1 MSELKN
7 QDKQQKALAKAEA
20 KRNKRSWV
28 YSIVLPVVRVLFK
41 TILPVKFHGA
51 EAVRGMEAPFII
63 MGNHTTMLDP
73 FMLAAAVPKY
83 QIRFIGKKELWKIP
97 PFAWFANQIK
107 AIPVDRH
114 NTDMEAMRACMRVT
128 REGHVLGIFPE
139 GTRHHGGLMTELES
153 GVAMIALRSKVPLVP
168 VYIAGKLGFFRT
180 LHVYVGQPIMMDD
193 LRAEGINTQT
203 CQALLGR
210 ITESYAALDAARPE
224 A

>member
-1 MSELKN
+1 MSELKK
-7 QDKQQKALAKAEA
+7 QDKNLAKPADTNKPSKVYSVVLALAQG
-20 KRNKRSWV
+20 
-28 YSIVLPVVRVLFK
+28 LLK
-41 TILPVKFHGA
+41 TILPVKYHGL
-51 EAVRGMEAPFII
+51 EHVRDLKAPYIL
-63 MGNHTTMLDP
+63 MANHTTMLDP
-73 FMLAAAVPKY
+73 FMMAVAIPQY
-83 QIRFIGKKELWKIP
+83 QIRFIGKKELWKFP
-97 PFAWFANQIK
+97 PFAWFANAIR

-139 GTRHHGGLMTELES
+139 GTRHHKGLMTELES

-193 LRAEGINTQT
+193 LREMGINTET
-203 CQALLGR
+203 CGMLLGR
-210 ITESYAALDAARPE
+210 ITETYAALDAARPE

>member
-1 MSELKN
+1 MSELKK
-7 QDKQQKALAKAEA
+7 QDKNLAKPAE
-20 KRNKRSWV
+20 KKDKPSWV
-28 YSIVLPVVRVLFK
+28 YTIVLPVVRVLFK

-51 EAVRGMEAPFII
+51 ENVRSMEAPFIL

-83 QIRFIGKKELWKIP
+83 QIRFIGKKELWKIK
-97 PFAWFANQIK
+97 PFAWFANNIK

-180 LHVYVGQPIMMDD
+180 LHVYVGKPIMMDD
-193 LRAEGINTQT
+193 LREMGINTET
-203 CQALLGR
+203 CGMLLGR
-210 ITESYAALDAARPE
+210 ITETYAALEAARPD

>member
-1 MSELKN
+1 MSELKK
-7 QDKQQKALAKAEA
+7 QDKNLAKPADTNKPSKVYSVVLALAQG
-20 KRNKRSWV
+20 
-28 YSIVLPVVRVLFK
+28 LLK
-41 TILPVKFHGA
+41 TILPVKYHGL
-51 EAVRGMEAPFII
+51 EHVRDLKAPYIL
-63 MGNHTTMLDP
+63 MANHTTMLDP
-73 FMLAAAVPKY
+73 FMMAVAIPQY
-83 QIRFIGKKELWKIP
+83 QIRFIGKKELWKFP
-97 PFAWFANQIK
+97 PFAWFANAIR

-139 GTRHHGGLMTELES
+139 GTRHHKGLMTELES

-193 LRAEGINTQT
+193 LREMGINTET
-203 CQALLGR
+203 CGMLLGR
-210 ITESYAALDAARPE
+210 ITETYAALEAARPD

>member
-1 MSELKN
+1 MSELKK
-7 QDKQQKALAKAEA
+7 QDKSLTEQKKKSDKSLI
-20 KRNKRSWV
+20 
-28 YSIVLPVVRVLFK
+28 YSIMVPIVGVLFK
-41 TILPVKFHGA
+41 TILPVKYHGL
-51 EAVRGMEAPFII
+51 EHITSLDAPYIM

-73 FMLAAAVPKY
+73 FMMALAVPKQ
-83 QIRFIGKKELWKIP
+83 QIRFIGKKELWKFP
-97 PFAWFANQIK
+97 PFAWFANSIN

-139 GTRHHGGLMTELES
+139 GTRHHKGLMTELES

-168 VYIAGKLGFFRT
+168 VYIAGKLGFFRK

-210 ITESYAALDAARPE
+210 ITETYAALDAARPE

>member
-1 MSELKN
+1 MSELKK
-7 QDKQQKALAKAEA
+7 QDKNLAKPADTNKPSKVYSVVLALAQG
-20 KRNKRSWV
+20 
-28 YSIVLPVVRVLFK
+28 LLK
-41 TILPVKFHGA
+41 TILPVKYHGL
-51 EAVRGMEAPFII
+51 EHVRDLKAPYIL
-63 MGNHTTMLDP
+63 MANHTTMLDP
-73 FMLAAAVPKY
+73 FMMAVAIPQY
-83 QIRFIGKKELWKIP
+83 QIRFIGKKELWKFP
-97 PFAWFANQIK
+97 PFAWFANAIR

-139 GTRHHGGLMTELES
+139 GTRHHKGLMTELES

-193 LRAEGINTQT
+193 LREMGINTET
-203 CQALLGR
+203 CGMLLGR
-210 ITESYAALDAARPE
+210 ITETYAALDAARPD

>member
-1 MSELKN
+1 MSELKK
-7 QDKQQKALAKAEA
+7 QDKNLTKPADTNKPSKVYSVVLALAQG
-20 KRNKRSWV
+20 
-28 YSIVLPVVRVLFK
+28 LLK
-41 TILPVKFHGA
+41 TILPVKYHGL
-51 EAVRGMEAPFII
+51 EHVRDLKAPYIL
-63 MGNHTTMLDP
+63 MANHTTMLDP
-73 FMLAAAVPKY
+73 FMMAVAIPQY
-83 QIRFIGKKELWKIP
+83 QIRFIGKKELWKFP
-97 PFAWFANQIK
+97 PFAWFANAIR

-139 GTRHHGGLMTELES
+139 GTRHHKGLMTELES

-193 LRAEGINTQT
+193 LREMGINTET
-203 CQALLGR
+203 CGMLLGR
-210 ITESYAALDAARPE
+210 ITETYAALDAARPD

>member
-1 MSELKN
+1 M
-7 QDKQQKALAKAEA
+7 
-20 KRNKRSWV
+20 
-28 YSIVLPVVRVLFK
+28 LPVVRVLLK
-41 TILPVKFHGA
+41 TILPVKYHGIDN
-51 EAVRGMEAPFII
+51 VRSMEAPFII
-63 MGNHTTMLDP
+63 MGNHTSMLDP

-83 QIRFIGKKELWKIP
+83 QIRFIGKKELWKFP

-168 VYIAGKLGFFRT
+168 VYIAGKLKLFRK
-180 LHVYVGQPIMMDD
+180 LHVYVGEPIMMDD
-193 LRAEGINTQT
+193 LREMGINTET
-203 CQALLGR
+203 CGMLLGR
-210 ITESYAALDAARPE
+210 ITETYAALDEARPE

>member
-1 MSELKN
+1 MSELKK
-7 QDKQQKALAKAEA
+7 QDKSLTGQKKKSDKSLI
-20 KRNKRSWV
+20 
-28 YSIVLPVVRVLFK
+28 YSIVVPIVGVLFK
-41 TILPVKFHGA
+41 TILPVKYHGL
-51 EAVRGMEAPFII
+51 EHITSLDAPYIM

-73 FMLAAAVPKY
+73 FMMALAVPKQ
-83 QIRFIGKKELWKIP
+83 QIRFIGKKELWKFP
-97 PFAWFANQIK
+97 PFAWFANSIN

-139 GTRHHGGLMTELES
+139 GTRHHKGLMTELES

-168 VYIAGKLGFFRT
+168 VYIAGRLGFFRT

-210 ITESYAALDAARPE
+210 ITETYAALDAARPE

>member
-1 MSELKN
+1 MSELKK
-7 QDKQQKALAKAEA
+7 QDKNLAKPADTNKPSKVYSVVLALAQG
-20 KRNKRSWV
+20 
-28 YSIVLPVVRVLFK
+28 LLK
-41 TILPVKFHGA
+41 TILPVKYHGL
-51 EAVRGMEAPFII
+51 EHVRALKAPNIR
-63 MGNHTTMLDP
+63 MANHTTMLDP
-73 FMLAAAVPKY
+73 FMMAVAIPQY
-83 QIRFIGKKELWKIP
+83 QIRFIGKKELWKFP
-97 PFAWFANQIK
+97 PFAWFANAIR

-139 GTRHHGGLMTELES
+139 GTRHHKGLMTELES

-193 LRAEGINTQT
+193 LREMGINTET
-203 CQALLGR
+203 CGMLLGR
-210 ITESYAALDAARPE
+210 ITETYAALDAARPD

>member
-1 MSELKN
+1 MSEVKK
-7 QDKQQKALAKAEA
+7 QDKQAKQLAKAEA
-20 KRNKRSWV
+20 KRNKPSWV
-28 YSIVLPVVRVLFK
+28 YSIVLPVVRGLFK
-41 TILPVKFHGA
+41 TILPVKYHGL
-51 EAVRGMEAPFII
+51 ENVNNLEAPYII
-63 MGNHTTMLDP
+63 MGNHITLLDP

-83 QIRFIGKKELWKIP
+83 QIRFIGKKELWKIR
-97 PFAWFANQIK
+97 PFAWFANNIK

-168 VYIAGKLGFFRT
+168 VYIAGKLGLFRT

-193 LRAEGINTQT
+193 LREMGINTET
-203 CQALLGR
+203 CGLLLGR
-210 ITESYAALDAARPE
+210 ITETYAALDAARPE

>member
-1 MSELKN
+1 MSELKKS
-7 QDKQQKALAKAEA
+7 DKQQKALAKAEA
-20 KRNKRSWV
+20 KRNKPSWV

-41 TILPVKFHGA
+41 TILPVKFHDVENA
-51 EAVRGMEAPFII
+51 RSMEAPFILI
-63 MGNHTTMLDP
+63 ANHTTMLDP
-73 FMLAAAVPKY
+73 FMMAAAIPKY
-83 QIRFIGKKELWKIP
+83 QIRFIGKKELWKIR

-139 GTRHHGGLMTELES
+139 GTRHHAGLMTELES

-168 VYIAGKLGFFRT
+168 VYIAGKLGLFRT
-180 LHVYVGQPIMMDD
+180 LHVYVGKPIVMDD
-193 LRAEGINTQT
+193 LREMGINTET
-203 CQALLGR
+203 CGMLLGR
-210 ITESYAALDAARPE
+210 ITETYAALDAARPD

>member
-1 MSELKN
+1 MSELKK
-7 QDKQQKALAKAEA
+7 QDKTLAKPADDGKPSKVYAFVLGVA
-20 KRNKRSWV
+20 K
-28 YSIVLPVVRVLFK
+28 VLLK
-41 TILPVKFHGA
+41 TILPVKYHGL
-51 EAVRGMEAPFII
+51 ENVSELKAPYIL
-63 MGNHTTMLDP
+63 MANHTSMMDP
-73 FMLAAAVPKY
+73 FMMAVAIPQY
-83 QIRFIGKKELWKIP
+83 QIRFIGKKELWKVK
-97 PFAWFANQIK
+97 PFAWFANRIR

-139 GTRHHGGLMTELES
+139 GTRHHEGLMTELES

-168 VYIAGKLGFFRT
+168 VYIAGKLSLFRT

-210 ITESYAALDAARPE
+210 ITETYAALDAARPE

>member
-1 MSELKN
+1 MSELKK
-7 QDKQQKALAKAEA
+7 QDKNLAKPVDTNKPSKVYSVVLALAQG
-20 KRNKRSWV
+20 
-28 YSIVLPVVRVLFK
+28 LLK
-41 TILPVKFHGA
+41 TILPVKYHGL
-51 EAVRGMEAPFII
+51 EHVSELKAPYIL
-63 MGNHTTMLDP
+63 MANHTTMLDP
-73 FMLAAAVPKY
+73 FMMAVAIPQY
-83 QIRFIGKKELWKIP
+83 QIRFIGKKELWKVK
-97 PFAWFANQIK
+97 PFAWFANAIR

-139 GTRHHGGLMTELES
+139 GTRHHKGLMTELES

-168 VYIAGKLGFFRT
+168 VYIAGKLGLFRT
-180 LHVYVGQPIMMDD
+180 LHVYVGEPIMMDD

-210 ITESYAALDAARPE
+210 ITETYAALDAARPD

>member
-1 MSELKN
+1 MSELKK
-7 QDKQQKALAKAEA
+7 QDKNLVKPADDGKPS
-20 KRNKRSWV
+20 KV
-28 YSIVLPVVRVLFK
+28 YAFVLGAAQVLLK
-41 TILPVKFHGA
+41 TILPVKYHGL
-51 EAVRGMEAPFII
+51 ENVSELKAPYIL

-73 FMLAAAVPKY
+73 FMMAVAIPQY
-83 QIRFIGKKELWKIP
+83 QIRFIGKKELWKVK
-97 PFAWFANQIK
+97 PFAWFANQIR

-139 GTRHHGGLMTELES
+139 GTRHHEGLMTELES

-168 VYIAGKLGFFRT
+168 VYIAGKLGLFRT

-210 ITESYAALDAARPE
+210 ITETYAALDAARPE

>member
-1 MSELKN
+1 MSELKK
-7 QDKQQKALAKAEA
+7 QDKNLTKPEDANKPSKVYAFVLAVAQGLLK
-20 KRNKRSWV
+20 S
-28 YSIVLPVVRVLFK
+28 
-41 TILPVKFHGA
+41 ILPVKYHGL
-51 EAVRGMEAPFII
+51 EHVKDLQAPYIL
-63 MGNHTTMLDP
+63 MANHTTMLDP
-73 FMLAAAVPKY
+73 FMMAVAIPQY
-83 QIRFIGKKELWKIP
+83 QIRFIGKKELWKVK
-97 PFAWFANQIK
+97 PFAWFANAIR

-139 GTRHHGGLMTELES
+139 GTRHHQGLMTELES

-168 VYIAGKLGFFRT
+168 VYIAGKLGLFRT
-180 LHVYVGQPIMMDD
+180 LHVYVGEPIMMDD

-210 ITESYAALDAARPE
+210 ITETYAALDAARPD